1 MGLEELYK
9 EVILDHYQNPRNYGE
24 LYHSSSFSKGVY
36 PFCNAE
42 GENPICGD
50 SIYLQFLIEGNK
62 LVDIRFKGTGCAI
75 SLASASIM
83 TELVKG
89 KTLEEIDSL
98 IMRVKAIMRGNED
111 SSDDL
116 GDFQSLEGVR
126 NLPVRVKCVL
136 LSWTVLE
143 EGIKDYRLKIEI

>member
-1 MGLEELYK
+1 MEAEELYE

-24 LYHSSSFSKGVY
+24 LYQSSSFSKGVY

-42 GENPICGD
+42 GENPLCGD
-50 SIYLQFLIEGNK
+50 SIYLQFLIEGDR

-98 IMRVKAIMRGNED
+98 IARIKAIMKGEEG

-126 NLPVRVKCVL
+126 NLPLRVKCVL

-143 EGIKDYRLKIEI
+143 EGIKNYKLKIKV